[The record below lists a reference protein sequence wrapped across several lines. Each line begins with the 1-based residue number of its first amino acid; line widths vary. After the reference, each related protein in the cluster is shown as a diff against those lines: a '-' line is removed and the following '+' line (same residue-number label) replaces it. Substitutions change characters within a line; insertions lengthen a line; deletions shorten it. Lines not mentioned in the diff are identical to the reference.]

1 MAKFSIDVNGVGDVQ
16 AKIKGLVKYR
26 PMIRSCIVKSLADM
40 KNRSEQLTPEDTSEL
55 KKSAYQRMNGDLEGI
70 FGFSKEYAP
79 FVEYGHRIVRGG
91 RQVGFKKANPYLKP
105 NAEAQKKIFEKDVE
119 EIIEKVSKF

>member
-1 MAKFSIDVNGVGDVQ
+1 MAKFSIDVNGVGDIQ
-16 AKIKGLVKYR
+16 AKIKGLTKYR

-70 FGFSKEYAP
+70 FGFNKEYAP
-79 FVEYGHRIVRGG
+79 YVEYGHRLRNGK
-91 RQVGFKKANPYLKP
+91 FYPANPYLKP
-105 NAEAQKKIFEKDVE
+105 NAEAQAKIFKKDCE
-119 EIIEKVSKF
+119 EAMRRLAK